1 MGTRST
7 SILKGTSMNDVFDDV
22 GGTGYK
28 YYGFTRSD
36 KSWVIMRVNAAETE
50 YRYAVGS
57 PNSGNDKIYTEAWAI
72 VTTLNYATSDKYKY

>member
-7 SILKGTSMNDVFDDV
+7 PILKGASLNDTLVS
-22 GGTGYK
+22 GGFT

-36 KSWVIMRVNAAETE
+36 DSWVIMRVNTAETQ

-57 PNSGNDKIYTEAWAI
+57 PEDSSEKTYAQAFAAAAS
-72 VTTLNYATSDKYKY
+72 LNYATSDKYNY